1 MSRVYLDRA
10 IFTTITVM
18 SVRIVYDGGQNL
30 KLGVRRWDNP
40 RPSARHVHLARLLSI
55 LVRRAELKGVPTA
68 VSR

>member
-30 KLGVRRWDNP
+30 KLGCAVGTILGPVLAMFISHVFSASSCGEP
-40 RPSARHVHLARLLSI
+40 R
-55 LVRRAELKGVPTA
+55 A